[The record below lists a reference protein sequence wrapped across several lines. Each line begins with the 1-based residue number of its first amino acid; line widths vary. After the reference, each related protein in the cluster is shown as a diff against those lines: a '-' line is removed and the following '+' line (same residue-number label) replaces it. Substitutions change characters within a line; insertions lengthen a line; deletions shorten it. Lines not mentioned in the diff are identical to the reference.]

1 VTVAST
7 IEIGGEEVDLNKP
20 CDVALALRKR
30 KIAVSAGNSELI
42 IRMGGEEVTF
52 SKANISALNGLIAEF
67 EDKCRRASSRAGK
80 GRARR
85 ISFL

>member
-1 VTVAST
+1 MTVST
-7 IEIGGEEVDLNKP
+7 MIEIGGEEVDLNKP
-20 CDVALALRKR
+20 CDVATALRKR
-30 KIAVSAGNSELI
+30 KIAIAAGNSELI

-67 EDKCRRASSRAGK
+67 EDKCRRASGTSGR

-85 ISFL
+85 ISFV